1 MNSLFGMCSLFID
14 NCSFLCYNFSMTIEQ
29 TVDIPADRRITIE
42 VPREI
47 PAGRTNV
54 IIQFPVSADTRQEE
68 TVTKNSPTPISDSLV
83 GILSGVGDID
93 IDEIRMERLAKHLK

>member
-1 MNSLFGMCSLFID
+1 
-14 NCSFLCYNFSMTIEQ
+14 MTIEQ

-54 IIQFPVSADTRQEE
+54 IIQFPVSANTLQEE
-68 TVTKNSPTPISDSLV
+68 TTTKNSPTPISDSLV

>member
-1 MNSLFGMCSLFID
+1 
-14 NCSFLCYNFSMTIEQ
+14 MTIEQ
-29 TVDIPADRRITIE
+29 TVDIPVDRRITIE

-54 IIQFPVSADTRQEE
+54 IIQFPVPADTRHEE
-68 TVTKNSPTPISDSLV
+68 TTPKNSPTPISDSLV
-83 GILSGVGDID
+83 GILSGVGDVD